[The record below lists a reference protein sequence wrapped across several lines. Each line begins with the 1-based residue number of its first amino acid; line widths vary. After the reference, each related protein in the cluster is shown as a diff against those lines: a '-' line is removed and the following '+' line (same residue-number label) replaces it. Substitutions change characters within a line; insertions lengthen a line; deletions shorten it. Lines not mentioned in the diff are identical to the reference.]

1 MLKYPSKIESRDL
14 MFLFIVKLVEHVIFF
29 SQWIECGKC
38 GHEIKYNHCKECSK
52 NSSVIQC

>member
-52 NSSVIQC
+52 NSSVI